1 MKKLWQLGI
10 KFASQ
15 IWEDKKMASLNKVFM
30 IGNLTRDPEL
40 RYVPSGAP
48 VATFGLAVNRTFVT
62 QHGDKKDE
70 VCFVR
75 VVVFGKQA
83 ESCSQYLTKGRP
95 VFVEGRLQ
103 YRAWEQDGQKRS
115 ALDIVAD
122 RVQFLGSPPGKHGSG
137 GPEEVSERQKETFTE
152 EAPADNVKH
161 EEETPF

>member
-1 MKKLWQLGI
+1 
-10 KFASQ
+10 
-15 IWEDKKMASLNKVFM
+15 MANLNKVFM
-30 IGNLTRDPEL
+30 MGNLTRDPEL

-70 VCFVR
+70 VCFVK

-103 YRAWEQDGQKRS
+103 YKAWEQDGQKRS
-115 ALDIVAD
+115 TLDIVAD
-122 RVQFLGSPPGKHGSG
+122 RVQFLGAPGKSGSAS
-137 GPEEVSERQKETFTE
+137 EEMPDTQKETFAE
-152 EAPADNVKH
+152 EAPADNTKP

>member
-1 MKKLWQLGI
+1 
-10 KFASQ
+10 
-15 IWEDKKMASLNKVFM
+15 MASLNKVLM

-62 QHGDKKDE
+62 QQGDKKDE

-115 ALDIVAD
+115 TLDIVAE
-122 RVQFLGSPPGKHGSG
+122 RVQFLGAPVKHSSG
-137 GPEEVSERQKETFTE
+137 AGEEVSEPQKDVYVED
-152 EAPADNVKH
+152 APQENIKPAEDA
-161 EEETPF
+161 PF

>member
-1 MKKLWQLGI
+1 
-10 KFASQ
+10 
-15 IWEDKKMASLNKVFM
+15 MASLNKIFM

-48 VATFGLAVNRTFVT
+48 VATFGLAVNRTFMT

-115 ALDIVAD
+115 TLDIVAD
-122 RVQFLGSPPGKHGSG
+122 RVQFLGSPPAKHGSG
-137 GPEEVSERQKETFTE
+137 GPEEMPEPQKEAFVE
-152 EAPADNVKH
+152 EAPADHIKP
-161 EEETPF
+161 EEDAPF